1 VCFCF
6 NPTSRGPCTI
16 VCGSCIGP
24 VSMLHGRSRL
34 ITSRQRGSVCERES
48 GGHIFIAAACVRSHE
63 KTTRGKMKQ
72 THVPSASSE
81 ILYCFPQKRQS
92 RSLDAKKKI
101 FFNER
106 LQVKGDYGVFWC
118 PTRVDCHSKS
128 HFLDFHR
135 RWMDTWYWREITS
148 SVLKDVA
155 QMKVEKFC
163 KLAENDWI
171 PAGRCAT
178 KRLTRAGGNFC
189 DASSISRRALK
200 EKSSYQCKQADDEV
214 YMEWCVTQQPGTCVI
229 FNARKPQS
237 HQMRFI

>member
-1 VCFCF
+1 VLAWAELRHENKTRGKNAFQKRLLSIVKRAQRVSSVCFCF

-106 LQVKGDYGVFWC
+106 LQVKGDYGVF
-118 PTRVDCHSKS
+118 
-128 HFLDFHR
+128 
-135 RWMDTWYWREITS
+135 
-148 SVLKDVA
+148 
-155 QMKVEKFC
+155 
-163 KLAENDWI
+163 
-171 PAGRCAT
+171 
-178 KRLTRAGGNFC
+178 
-189 DASSISRRALK
+189 
-200 EKSSYQCKQADDEV
+200 
-214 YMEWCVTQQPGTCVI
+214 
-229 FNARKPQS
+229 
-237 HQMRFI
+237 